1 MHCKLVVS
9 NEIANP
15 LLFII
20 LLYAFAL
27 ASLLLEA
34 SDRQL
39 TAALLLWL
47 LVALEELGR
56 ELGSQ
61 TGRRTAGMREAAS
74 YRREPVMIGEAAGW
88 NWL

>member
-20 LLYAFAL
+20 LLNAF

-34 SDRQL
+34 CDRQL

-61 TGRRTAGMREAAS
+61 TGRRNAGMREAAS